1 MRHVLSVL
9 LTGVFLAM
17 GVAPGKAEP
26 MTPFVQA
33 AHYGFSGVIAKIQSG
48 VLFVKTEKGL
58 QPRTIS
64 PAKADRVGLHE
75 AKVGEPVN
83 LLVDSGNVLIDVSRT
98 DRFFPEHRFIAG
110 MVRYSDPYWSE
121 IQLSTPEGLASY
133 EVDPLAGSKLSVL
146 QEGMPITIELDAD
159 NVLVDIHRGR

>member
-1 MRHVLSVL
+1 MRDVLSFFL
-9 LTGVFLAM
+9 MGAFLAM
-17 GVAPGKAEP
+17 GAVPADAEP

-33 AHYGFSGVIAKIQSG
+33 AHYGFSGVIAKIRSG
-48 VLFVKTEKGL
+48 ILFVKTEKGL

-75 AKVGEPVN
+75 AKVGEQVN

-98 DRFFPEHRFIAG
+98 DRFFPDHRFIAG
-110 MVRYSDPYWSE
+110 TVRYSDPYWSE
-121 IQLSTPEGLASY
+121 IQLSTPDGPASY

-159 NVLVDIHRGR
+159 NVTVDIHRGR